1 MIKIFDNEHPDQFS
15 FNFLMVFVMFITVI
29 SSCTETVPLCD
40 DKKTVKAVRAEAME
54 ILLDDISS
62 VASLGGG
69 ELSEDERKMF
79 KASMSVNVDNI
90 RQKSVDENKNEYS
103 CAADLTVR
111 SAGGVESMPVT
122 YISTVRDGNVQVTV
136 SGLE

>member
-1 MIKIFDNEHPDQFS
+1 MG
-15 FNFLMVFVMFITVI
+15 
-29 SSCTETVPLCD
+29 
-40 DKKTVKAVRAEAME
+40 

-62 VASLGGG
+62 VASMGDG
-69 ELSEDERKMF
+69 EWSEDERKMF
-79 KASMSVNVDNI
+79 KASMSVNVENI

-122 YISTVRDGNVQVTV
+122 YISTVRNGDVQVTI
-136 SGLE
+136 SGLQ